1 MYLGC
6 SSESYNDVLTAGS
19 ITLADWFRICADD
32 LGVRAVELEDKHIG
46 EPTPARLDDL
56 RGIAARHG
64 LEIVNIAF
72 MNNFGIADGARRQAE
87 EARTVAWMDV
97 SRRLGSRFL
106 RTFAGWPEGD
116 RAARWPAMVGALR
129 AVCTR
134 AAAAGV
140 RLVMENHNHSGFV
153 QTAKDVETILA
164 AVGSPALGLL
174 LDTGNYLDGTA
185 SIARTAGRAWHVHA
199 KFTRV
204 DADGRDARVD
214 QEAALRHLRA
224 AGYAGCVSVEY
235 EGEESGR
242 TAVPRIVSY
251 LRQMLRGWP
260 VPDPGGPGGS

>member
-6 SSESYNDVLTAGS
+6 SSESYNDGLTAGS
-19 ITLADWFRICADD
+19 LTLADWFRICVEE
-32 LGVRAVELEDKHIG
+32 LGLRAVELEDKHIG
-46 EPTPARLDDL
+46 DPTPARLDEL
-56 RGIAARHG
+56 RSNAARHG
-64 LEIVNIAF
+64 LEIVNIAL
-72 MNNFGIADGARRQAE
+72 MNNFGVADDARRGAE

-116 RAARWPAMVGALR
+116 RTARWPAMVGALR
-129 AVCTR
+129 SVCAR
-134 AAAAGV
+134 AAAAGI
-140 RLVMENHNHSGFV
+140 RLVMENHNHNGFV
-153 QTAKDVETILA
+153 QTADDVEAILT

-185 SIARTAGRAWHVHA
+185 SVARTAARAWHMHA

-204 DADGRDARVD
+204 DAGGRDARVD

-242 TAVPRIVSY
+242 TAVPRIISY
-251 LRQMLRGWP
+251 LRQ
-260 VPDPGGPGGS
+260 VVSI